1 MGMMGGRVYRGFM
14 THEGDTYSYLFFF
27 FILPCSMCSLNSFN
41 TRNET
46 LVKSDIAGELSVW
59 PPDIQYK
66 AGFFAVFVLDS

>member
-1 MGMMGGRVYRGFM
+1 
-14 THEGDTYSYLFFF
+14 
-27 FILPCSMCSLNSFN
+27 MCSLNSFN

>member
-1 MGMMGGRVYRGFM
+1 M
-14 THEGDTYSYLFFF
+14 THEGDTYSYLFLFYS
-27 FILPCSMCSLNSFN
+27 SMFDVQSKLFN